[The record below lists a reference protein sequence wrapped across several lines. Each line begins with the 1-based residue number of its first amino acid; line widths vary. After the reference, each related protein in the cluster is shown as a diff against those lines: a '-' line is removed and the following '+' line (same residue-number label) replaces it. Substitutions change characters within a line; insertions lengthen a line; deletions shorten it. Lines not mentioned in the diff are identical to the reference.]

1 MLYHHGLSVK
11 DSSLMLS
18 IINRFSPGNVW
29 TPMWD
34 WLAEKQGSGRDDMI
48 TGGID
53 AQVNRY

>member
-1 MLYHHGLSVK
+1 
-11 DSSLMLS
+11 MLS

>member
-1 MLYHHGLSVK
+1 MFYRRGLSVK
-11 DSSLMLS
+11 DSSLMLF

-34 WLAEKQGSGRDDMI
+34 WLAEKQGAGRDDMI